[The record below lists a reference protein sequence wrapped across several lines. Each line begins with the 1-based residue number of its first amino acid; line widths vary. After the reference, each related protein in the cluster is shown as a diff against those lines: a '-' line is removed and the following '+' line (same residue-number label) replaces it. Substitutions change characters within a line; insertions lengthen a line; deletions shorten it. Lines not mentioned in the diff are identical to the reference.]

1 MIVRLLLALA
11 LSAAPLLA
19 AIDATAL
26 LDRVKAKMDRIE
38 TYKAVV
44 GITVDVPFMKVPPAE
59 ATLYY
64 KAPDKTAFVAK
75 GFAMLPKQGADL
87 TATRLLRRPYAA
99 VDVGTGQF
107 QGVTLRKIKVL
118 PAEESSDIVVAT
130 LWVDESTLNIR
141 KIESTMKKGGT
152 VIAELVYNDAASAAY
167 GMPSY
172 VKLMMD
178 VGAFEIPKT
187 MTGDFDA
194 PARDNSK
201 GPQKA
206 TVQVSYKSVEFNKPV
221 PEKVFK

>member
-1 MIVRLLLALA
+1 
-11 LSAAPLLA
+11 
-19 AIDATAL
+19 
-26 LDRVKAKMDRIE
+26 
-38 TYKAVV
+38 
-44 GITVDVPFMKVPPAE
+44 
-59 ATLYY
+59 
-64 KAPDKTAFVAK
+64 
-75 GFAMLPKQGADL
+75 
-87 TATRLLRRPYAA
+87 
-99 VDVGTGQF
+99 
-107 QGVTLRKIKVL
+107 LRKVKIL

-130 LWVDESTLNIR
+130 LWIDESTLNVR

-152 VIAELVYNDAASAAY
+152 VVAELVYNDAASAAY

-201 GPQKA
+201 AAQKA
-206 TVQVSYKSVEFNKPV
+206 TVQVSYKSVEFNKPL